1 MPCLKNKK
9 KEKQLKDTC
18 NMFPANTV
26 LSVVSATHLGIC
38 KGELLKFLEL
48 RILVLSQLND
58 LCPEYRDLAEPA
70 KHEGWLLSKNEA
82 GGPCSWDRPCSIYG
96 SSGRA
101 HVQSIS
107 DFQKSIC
114 HGTIMTSFITRD
126 WCFSSHFL

>member
-9 KEKQLKDTC
+9 KEKQLKYTF

-38 KGELLKFLEL
+38 KGELLKLLEL

-58 LCPEYRDLAEPA
+58 LCPKHRYLAEPA
-70 KHEGWLLSKNEA
+70 KHEGWLLSENEA
-82 GGPCSWDRPCSIYG
+82 GGPWSWDRPCSIYG
-96 SSGRA
+96 NSGRA

-107 DFQKSIC
+107 DF
-114 HGTIMTSFITRD
+114 
-126 WCFSSHFL
+126 